1 MSSTQA
7 VSEPAS
13 PVRPRNKPL
22 SRQNERRLLR
32 AMQDRAES
40 GDLEAAE
47 RLIRLAREQRRAAA
61 VRPE

>member
-1 MSSTQA
+1 
-7 VSEPAS
+7 
-13 PVRPRNKPL
+13 
-22 SRQNERRLLR
+22 
-32 AMQDRAES
+32 MQDRAES